1 MNTLEK
7 WIEQDENSKERIK
20 DSGKIKIRIEWPGEL
35 PEAVNLQIKKILQH
49 TVYEVGKIKA
59 KHNYDQPITNS
70 VQNKV
75 IIQIDNTF

>member
-7 WIEQDENSKERIK
+7 WIEQNENSKERIK

-35 PEAVNLQIKKILQH
+35 PEAVNIQIKEILQH

-59 KHNYDQPITNS
+59 MQKYDQPITNS
-70 VQNKV
+70 AHNKV
-75 IIQIDNTF
+75 IIQIDNIF